1 MGAVESL
8 LFLFRR
14 MPPEQKRLL
23 LGSQVAAV
31 IAVLFELLIPQ
42 QIQRI
47 IDEGVRN
54 QDTGVVV
61 TTSLRM
67 LGFGVASMVF
77 GGLAAYLASR
87 VATETAHRIRV
98 ALYEKVTSLSFGDLD
113 RFRTGPLLVRL
124 TSDISILRNALM
136 MAIIMLIRSPVMLI
150 GALILVASETPSLLL
165 PTLVVLGLNLAVITF
180 IVPRLNPLY
189 AAQQERLDSLNTVLQ
204 ENLAGVQVVKNF
216 VRQPLEVDRY
226 TERNDELYE
235 ASMRPARRV
244 ALLEPTF
251 VTLIYLAVSGALFFT
266 ARSGVGSLTAGELT
280 TFFNYLLTAMLP
292 IAFLS
297 FVLPELGRLGTSMG
311 RFREIF
317 RTVPDVQE
325 REDAQPLGRLEGA
338 IEFDDVTLHYL
349 DADGSHAGAPVL
361 DGVSF
366 RIEPG
371 ETVVVIGATG
381 SGKTSLISCI
391 PRFYD
396 VTGGAVRVDGVDV
409 RDVRLADLRR
419 DMAVTL
425 QQAHIFTGSADANI
439 RMGRAEAGDEQIER
453 ALRVADADTFLRAL
467 PNGLDTDLAE
477 KGTNLSGGQR
487 QRIALARAVVAQP
500 RILILD
506 DTTSAVD
513 VATEAR
519 IQAQLAAEHGDATVV
534 MVAQRVSAALSADRI
549 LLLDHGRLV
558 GNGTHDELLDSN
570 ELYRTIVES
579 QLGPL
584 DEVEALLH
592 EAPAVDPI
600 GDPEDDA

>member
-1 MGAVESL
+1 VGAVESL

-14 MPPEQKRLL
+14 MPADQKRLL
-23 LGSQVAAV
+23 LASQVAAV

-61 TTSLRM
+61 ETSLRM
-67 LGFGVASMVF
+67 LGFGIASMVF
-77 GGLAAYLASR
+77 GGFAAYLASR
-87 VATETAHRIRV
+87 VATETAHTIRV
-98 ALYEKVTSLSFGDLD
+98 ALYEKVTTLSFGDLD

-150 GALILVASETPSLLL
+150 GALILVATETPSLLL
-165 PTLVVLGLNLAVITF
+165 PTLVVLGLNLAVISF

-189 AAQQERLDSLNTVLQ
+189 AAQQQRLDSLNTVLQ

-216 VRQPLEVDRY
+216 VRQPLEVERY
-226 TERNDELYE
+226 SDRNDELYE

-251 VTLIYLAVSGALFFT
+251 VTLIYLAVAGALFFT

-317 RTVPDVQE
+317 RTVPDVRE
-325 REDAQPLGRLEGA
+325 REDAQPFGDIDGA

-349 DADGSHAGAPVL
+349 EADGSPAGSPVL
-361 DGVSF
+361 DQVSF

-381 SGKTSLISCI
+381 SGKTSLVSCI

-396 VTGGAVRVDGVDV
+396 VTDGAVRIDGVDV
-409 RDVRLADLRR
+409 RDVRIADLRQTI
-419 DMAVTL
+419 AITL
-425 QQAHIFTGSADANI
+425 QQAHIFTGSAEHNI
-439 RMGRAEAGDEQIER
+439 KMGRPEAGAEQVES
-453 ALRVADADTFLRAL
+453 ALRVADADTFLHRL
-467 PNGLDTDLAE
+467 PDGLETDLAE

-487 QRIALARAVVAQP
+487 QRIALARAVVARP

-519 IQAQLAAEHGDATVV
+519 IQARLAAEHADTTVV

-558 GNGTHDELLDSN
+558 GNGTHEELLDSS

-584 DEVEALLH
+584 DEVEELLQA
-592 EAPAVDPI
+592 APSVDPEA
-600 GDPEDDA
+600 DR